1 VNVLITAAAR
11 DRFREALK
19 FYRGYMTASEARKVN
34 AEVMKSLKYLEGHPG
49 WGAFEEL
56 LNGSRYRYRRVVVG
70 HIKIIY
76 RVGRTI
82 IHVTDIFDSR
92 QDPGKMKT

>member
-1 VNVLITAAAR
+1 MNVVLTVAAR
-11 DRFREALK
+11 GRFREALK
-19 FYRGYMTASEARKVN
+19 FSRGYMTAREARKVN
-34 AEVMKSLKYLEGHPG
+34 AEVRKALRYLEGHPV
-49 WGAFEEL
+49 WGATEDL
-56 LNGSRYRYRRVVVG
+56 MGGSRYRYRRIIVG

-92 QDPGKMKT
+92 QDPGKMKG

>member
-1 VNVLITAAAR
+1 
-11 DRFREALK
+11 
-19 FYRGYMTASEARKVN
+19 MTVREARKVS
-34 AEVMKSLKYLEGHPG
+34 AEVRKALKYLEEHPG
-49 WGAFEEL
+49 WGAIEEL
-56 LNGSRYRYRRVVVG
+56 MSSSRYRYRRIVVG

-92 QDPGKMKT
+92 QDPGKIKG

>member
-1 VNVLITAAAR
+1 MNQTVCLPDSTN
-11 DRFREALK
+11 
-19 FYRGYMTASEARKVN
+19 RGYRTASEARKVN
-34 AEVMKSLKYLEGHPG
+34 AEVRNALEYLEEHPG

-56 LNGSRYRYRRVVVG
+56 LNGSRYRYRRIVVG

-92 QDPGKMKT
+92 QDPGKMKG